1 MTSINLLPWREES
14 REQRRKAFLGKLF
27 AAALIGAVL
36 VFIWITVAQARLDN
50 QNSRN
55 SYLQSNIA
63 EMDKKVAEISELK
76 SKKQEMISR
85 MKVIQDLQGN
95 RSEVVKIFDELV
107 RAVPDGVYLATLEQ
121 AADKVKMSGFSE
133 SNNRISALMRNLD
146 TSYKYEESNLTKV
159 QQDTTLG
166 DQGSV
171 FDLQIKIEK
180 LVIGE
185 PVTAVP

>member
-27 AAALIGAVL
+27 AAAMVGAVL
-36 VFIWITVAQARLDN
+36 VFIWIRSLRAGLDN

-85 MKVIQDLQGN
+85 MKVIQDSAGQSLGN
-95 RSEVVKIFDELV
+95 CQSL
-107 RAVPDGVYLATLEQ
+107 
-121 AADKVKMSGFSE
+121 
-133 SNNRISALMRNLD
+133 
-146 TSYKYEESNLTKV
+146 
-159 QQDTTLG
+159 
-166 DQGSV
+166 
-171 FDLQIKIEK
+171 
-180 LVIGE
+180 
-185 PVTAVP
+185 

>member
-27 AAALIGAVL
+27 GAALVGAVL
-36 VFIWITVAQARLDN
+36 VFIWISVAQARLDN

-95 RSEVVKIFDELV
+95 RSEIVKVFDELV

-121 AADKVKMSGFSE
+121 TADSVKMSGFSE

-146 TSYKYEESNLTKV
+146 ISHKYEESNLTKV

-180 LVIGE
+180 PASVE
-185 PVTAVP
+185 PDIAAP